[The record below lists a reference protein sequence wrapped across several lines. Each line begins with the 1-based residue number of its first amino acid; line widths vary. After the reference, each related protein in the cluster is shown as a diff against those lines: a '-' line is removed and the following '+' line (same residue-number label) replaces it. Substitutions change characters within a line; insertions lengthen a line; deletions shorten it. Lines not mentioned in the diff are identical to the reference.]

1 MHKLF
6 TALKDLAATVAAL
19 FPARSPWRFPALLL
33 LTPVLWPPGA
43 AAAFQE
49 PPPLFFFQVVHMGY
63 AALLFVAFGAGL
75 WALTKKRGRPPK
87 VGLLLVAMLALG
99 CWAAERAFAQA
110 LTPIVTIAGNIA
122 TVLTGPF
129 AIAVATIGLV
139 ACGFLAMSGR
149 MPWSAAIAVIAG
161 IVLIFGAAT
170 IVNEISTVARN

>member
-33 LTPVLWPPGA
+33 LTAVLWPVDPA
-43 AAAFQE
+43 
-49 PPPLFFFQVVHMGY
+49 
-63 AALLFVAFGAGL
+63 
-75 WALTKKRGRPPK
+75 W
-87 VGLLLVAMLALG
+87 
-99 CWAAERAFAQA
+99 AQA

-129 AIAVATIGLV
+129 AVAVATIGLV

-170 IVNEISTVARN
+170 LVTEISTVARN

>member
-1 MHKLF
+1 MRKLF

-33 LTPVLWPPGA
+33 LTAVLWPVDPA
-43 AAAFQE
+43 
-49 PPPLFFFQVVHMGY
+49 
-63 AALLFVAFGAGL
+63 
-75 WALTKKRGRPPK
+75 W
-87 VGLLLVAMLALG
+87 
-99 CWAAERAFAQA
+99 AQA

-129 AIAVATIGLV
+129 AVAVATIGLV

-170 IVNEISTVARN
+170 LVTEISTVARN